1 MGMRLEVLFDEEEMK
16 MMVRRREIKK
26 SYSS

>member
-1 MGMRLEVLFDEEEMK
+1 MGMRLKVSYDEEEMK

>member
-26 SYSS
+26 SYSF